1 MFFRIATFFVISS
14 SSIRRSC
21 EKIIPRRP
29 LEKLTFL
36 FKALSCPALCSDG
49 ELVVFSDAN
58 STILFIKISE
68 KPAGCFCFSASGRV
82 CHTRDRKISSLK
94 IYGRWWQNFRLFTVM
109 RVLLTSESGSSR
121 VLGLVLRVEDLIP

>member
-21 EKIIPRRP
+21 EIVS
-29 LEKLTFL
+29 LLSLSKLTFL

-49 ELVVFSDAN
+49 EFVVFSDAN
-58 STILFIKISE
+58 STILLIKISE

-94 IYGRWWQNFRLFTVM
+94 IYDRWLVDLRMFTVM
-109 RVLLTSESGSSR
+109 RVLLTSESDSSR